1 MSPVI
6 VGNID
11 VAMLCLWAFVLFFI
25 GLVVYLNRESRRE
38 GYPLEDE
45 VTGLVGTPKLVDI
58 GATKTF
64 LLPHGQ
70 GTVTSPPSQPRDPVE
85 IKAKKAWRGRG
96 SPYVPSGNP
105 LLDGVGPAAYA
116 NRAKHADLDWEGRPR
131 IVPLR
136 AAAEL
141 SVARGDP
148 DPRGYA
154 VYGVDLVKAGDV
166 TELWVDRADRLLRYL
181 EVSLANGRRVL
192 VPMTMSVVKAR
203 QRAVVVDAITAAQF
217 ADAPG
222 IEHADTVTLYEEDRI
237 VGYFG
242 GGYLYATPERA
253 EPLI

>member
-85 IKAKKAWRGRG
+85 IKAKKAWRGRFK
-96 SPYVPSGNP
+96 SVM
-105 LLDGVGPAAYA
+105 
-116 NRAKHADLDWEGRPR
+116 PR
-131 IVPLR
+131 
-136 AAAEL
+136 
-141 SVARGDP
+141 
-148 DPRGYA
+148 
-154 VYGVDLVKAGDV
+154 
-166 TELWVDRADRLLRYL
+166 
-181 EVSLANGRRVL
+181 
-192 VPMTMSVVKAR
+192 
-203 QRAVVVDAITAAQF
+203 
-217 ADAPG
+217 
-222 IEHADTVTLYEEDRI
+222 
-237 VGYFG
+237 
-242 GGYLYATPERA
+242 
-253 EPLI
+253 